1 MKKSK
6 TKVTL
11 VVFLFLFIV
20 ISDLL
25 DVVKDAVLTVLC
37 ATILMIL
44 VWVIKMTEIGMMYW
58 KLKQELWVTA
68 IVYS

>member
-6 TKVTL
+6 NKVTL

-44 VWVIKMTEIGMMYW
+44 V
-58 KLKQELWVTA
+58 
-68 IVYS
+68 